1 MKRKT
6 RPLALAAALALL
18 CVLAGGCS
26 REAGTPT
33 IRIGVALYQ
42 QDDTFISTVVQNL
55 EQLAK
60 AEEQARGIKI
70 NLNLADGRSSQAVQ
84 NEQVDRFLNQGYD
97 VICVNIVDRTA
108 AAVIVDKA
116 QAAGVP
122 VIFFNREPVEEDL
135 GRWEKAYYVGSKAD
149 RAGRLQG
156 ELVQKAWQENPAALD
171 RSGDGVVQYVML
183 EGEPGHQDALLR
195 TEYCVKTLTDAG
207 VATEKLA
214 NYNADWQRGQAS
226 IRMQQWLEQ
235 YGGQIEVVFANNDD
249 MALGAIDACLAAG
262 MTEEEL
268 PFVVGVD
275 ATPPALEAVEA
286 GTLKGTV
293 QNDAA
298 GQAEGILSLSCA
310 LANGQDPAGAAEL
323 EDGTYVW
330 LEYTAVTKENL
341 KVFLPERIARR
352 RPGAD

>member
-1 MKRKT
+1 MR
-6 RPLALAAALALL
+6 RRARHLLAALALTAAL
-18 CVLAGGCS
+18 LAGCGQ
-26 REAGTPT
+26 EAKTPT
-33 IRIGVALYQ
+33 IRVGVALYQ
-42 QDDTFISTVVQNL
+42 QDDTFISTVVQQL

-84 NEQVDRFLNQGYD
+84 NEQVDRFLDQGYD

-108 AAVIVDKA
+108 AAVIIDKA

-135 GRWEKAYYVGSKAD
+135 RRWERAYYVGSKAD

-156 ELVQKAWQENPAALD
+156 ELVQAAWEADPAALD
-171 RSGDGVVQYVML
+171 RSGDGVLQYVML

-195 TEYCVKTLTDAG
+195 TEYSIKTLTEAG
-207 VATEKLA
+207 VPTEKLA
-214 NYNADWQRGQAS
+214 NYSADWQRGQAG
-226 IRMQQWLEQ
+226 IRMTQWLET
-235 YGGQIEVVFANNDD
+235 YGGRIEVVFANNDD

-262 MTEEEL
+262 VPEADL

-275 ATPPALEAVEA
+275 ATPPALEAVAA

-298 GQAEGILSLSCA
+298 GQAEGILALICA
-310 LANGQDPAGAAEL
+310 LVDGKDPARAVEL
-323 EDGTYVW
+323 EDGKYVW
-330 LEYTAVTKENL
+330 LEYTAVTAENL
-341 KVFLPERIARR
+341 AAFLPQ
-352 RPGAD
+352 